1 MQNGAKL
8 VHELTTRDTFT
19 QLTIAQISHITH
31 HCSNLGW
38 FIIFLPMVGQSEL
51 SHTKVHMNEWCID
64 EYTFF
69 VCAYPYINQG
79 GEHML
84 IILFLNLFFAPHPP

>member
-1 MQNGAKL
+1 MNY
-8 VHELTTRDTFT
+8 HT
-19 QLTIAQISHITH
+19 Q
-31 HCSNLGW
+31 
-38 FIIFLPMVGQSEL
+38 
-51 SHTKVHMNEWCID
+51 VHMNEWCID